1 MPDGYNKILRRT
13 DDGGLILD
21 VAISRNIP
29 AVRIINFFYV
39 LYSNIRYELKH
50 SLVFNLFFMYDL
62 KNLFRK
68 KMWRL

>member
-1 MPDGYNKILRRT
+1 MPDGYNKILRRI
-13 DDGGLILD
+13 DDGGAILD
-21 VAISRNIP
+21 VVVFYNIP

>member
-1 MPDGYNKILRRT
+1 MPDGYNKILRRI

>member
-1 MPDGYNKILRRT
+1 MPDGYNKILRRI

-29 AVRIINFFYV
+29 ALRIINFFYV
-39 LYSNIRYELKH
+39 LYSNVRYELKH